1 MVYLT
6 PEARHPLLVALALR
20 CADDEARASC
30 SLVQLSRVGPLQLA
44 QQLRQI

>member
-6 PEARHPLLVALALR
+6 PEARTPLLVALALR
-20 CADDEARASC
+20 VLDDEARASC
-30 SLVQLSRVGPLQLA
+30 YVFELSQVGLLQLA

>member
-6 PEARHPLLVALALR
+6 PEARTLLLVALALR
-20 CADDEARASC
+20 FQKLRREPHVVWISY
-30 SLVQLSRVGPLQLA
+30 LLGGLLQLA